1 MDRKE
6 KVYAYICSK
15 SYVPLKQEE
24 LVTVLGV
31 PAEDVPQFTKILDEL
46 EREGRIFRSKRGRY
60 LSAQRE
66 AMVAGI
72 YTSSERGYGFVTP
85 LEEGTEDY
93 YIAQEDAADAMHR
106 DTVLMK
112 IVSEGT
118 GGRRTQG
125 KIMKVLHHAT
135 ETLVC
140 KYVKQGQKRL
150 AIPDGTKIWQE
161 IRIHKAHTMGAENGQ
176 KVVVKIRDYGGK
188 NQTVTGEIIE
198 ILGWANDPAVVM
210 KSLVRTYGLPE
221 AFPEKVLRAAEE
233 VPAEIGENDISG
245 RRNLR
250 DQLIITIDGADA
262 RDLDDAV
269 SVKRLANGNFKL
281 GVHIADVSEYVQQD
295 AALDKEALERGTSVY
310 LAGGVIPML
319 PPRLSNGICSLNP
332 RQPRL
337 TLSAEM
343 EIAPDGEI
351 VDHDIFTSVI
361 RTRYRMT
368 YDEVTKILEGDKA
381 LRESYADICDMLED
395 MKTLAMILRARR
407 TRGGSLDFDFPE
419 AKLFFDDEGRV
430 TDIQKEEQGLSN
442 QIIEEFM
449 LAANRTVAEHFFW
462 LKTPFVYRVHEAPDA
477 EKMAELNQTLHLFGY
492 QIKGGVEE
500 VHPKSL
506 QTILEDIKDKPF
518 QRIVGTMI
526 LRSMMKARYTSQN
539 LGHFGLAAKYY
550 CHFTS
555 PIRRYPDLMVHRI
568 VKMAL
573 RGELQGAQET
583 AMERAA
589 VNAAEIA
596 SERERTAEEAER
608 ASRKIKIA
616 EYMKQF
622 VGEVFDGIISSVT
635 GFGLFVELENMVE
648 GLVHVT
654 QLQDDYYEFIPEQC
668 RLIGVRNNRQYA
680 IGDMVRV
687 RLVRADE
694 ENGEIDF
701 VLAEDEGEE
710 RDGGAV

>member
-6 KVYAYICSK
+6 KIYAYICSK
-15 SYVPLKQEE
+15 GYVPLKLEE
-24 LVTVLGV
+24 LITVLEV
-31 PAEDVPQFTKILDEL
+31 PAEDVPQLQAILDEL
-46 EREGRIFRSKRGRY
+46 EQEGSILCSKRGRY

-66 AMVAGI
+66 HMIAGV
-72 YTSSERGYGFVTP
+72 YTSSERGYGFVSP
-85 LEEGTEDY
+85 LEEGAEDY
-93 YIAQEDAADAMHR
+93 YIAQEDAADAIHR

-112 IVSEGT
+112 IVSEAQP
-118 GGRRTQG
+118 GRRAQG
-125 KIMKVLHHAT
+125 KIVKVLQRAT

-140 KYVKQGQKRL
+140 KYVTQGQKKF

-176 KVVVKIRDYGGK
+176 KVVVKIRNYGGK

-221 AFPEKVLRAAEE
+221 AFPKKILQAAEE
-233 VPAEIGENDISG
+233 VPAEIEENDISG
-245 RRNLR
+245 RRDLR
-250 DQLIITIDGADA
+250 NELIITIDGADA

-269 SVKRLANGNFKL
+269 CVKRLGNGNFKL
-281 GVHIADVSEYVQQD
+281 GVHIADVSEYVQPES
-295 AALDKEALERGTSVY
+295 ALDKEALARGTSVY

-343 EIAPDGEI
+343 EVAPDGEI
-351 VDHDIFTSVI
+351 VDHDIYTSVI
-361 RTRYRMT
+361 ETRYRMT
-368 YDEVTKILEGDKA
+368 YDDVTKILEGDKA
-381 LRESYADICDMLED
+381 LRTKYADLCGMLED
-395 MKTLAMILRARR
+395 MKSLAAILRKRR
-407 TRGGSLDFDFPE
+407 MRDGSLDFDFPE
-419 AKLFFDDEGRV
+419 AKLFFDDGGRV
-430 TDIQKEEQGLSN
+430 TDIRKEEHGISN

-462 LKTPFVYRVHEAPDA
+462 LKTPFVYRVHEAPEA
-477 EKMAELNQTLHLFGY
+477 EKMTELNQTLHLFGY
-492 QIKGGVEE
+492 QIKGKPEE
-500 VHPKSL
+500 VHPKAL
-506 QTILEDIKDKPF
+506 QTILEDIKDTPS
-518 QRIVGTMI
+518 QRAIGTMI
-526 LRSMMKARYTSQN
+526 LRSMMKARYTPQN
-539 LGHFGLAAKYY
+539 LGHFGLSAKYY

-568 VKMAL
+568 VKMML
-573 RGELQGAQET
+573 RHQLQGKQE
-583 AMERAA
+583 A
-589 VNAAEIA
+589 VLEKAVANVSEIA

-608 ASRKIKIA
+608 ASKKIKIA

-622 VGEVFDGIISSVT
+622 VGKEFNGIISSVT

-654 QLQDDYYEFIPEQC
+654 QLKNDYYEFVPEQC
-668 RLIGVRNNRQYA
+668 QMVGVRTKKQYT

-687 RLVRADE
+687 QLIRADD

-701 VLAEDEGEE
+701 ILAQNE
-710 RDGGAV
+710 